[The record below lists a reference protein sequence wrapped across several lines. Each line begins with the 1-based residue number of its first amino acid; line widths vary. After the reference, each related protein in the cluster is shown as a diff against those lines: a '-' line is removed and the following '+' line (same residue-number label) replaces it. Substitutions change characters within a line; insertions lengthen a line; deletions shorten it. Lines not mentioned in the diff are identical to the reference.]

1 MWSRSM
7 SVRVNCAATSIHD
20 TGRFNKHDPR
30 SAQLIISCDHI
41 IGHQVISCARGA
53 WQDTINIQYWRHS
66 SYHAT
71 FILSIFPSLNS
82 RFSYAYFVPIL
93 HTQYLKITCLTKTKL
108 RHVTRV
114 WSRLSAR
121 CCCYH
126 LQHPSCGRGHTS
138 HPVFVVTPC
147 VVYNHP
153 VYVVTPGCSDTA
165 CVVFISTTV
174 TSVSEIF
181 TFYSLP

>member
-1 MWSRSM
+1 M

-20 TGRFNKHDPR
+20 TGRFNKHDPG

-41 IGHQVISCARGA
+41 IGHQVISCARGT
-53 WQDTINIQYWRHS
+53 WQDTINIQYWRHT
-66 SYHAT
+66 SYHAM

>member
-1 MWSRSM
+1 MQQLLY
-7 SVRVNCAATSIHD
+7 TIQGDSINMIHA
-20 TGRFNKHDPR
+20 HH
-30 SAQLIISCDHI
+30 QLRPHNWPS
-41 IGHQVISCARGA
+41 GHQLRTWHVARYDQYSILA
-53 WQDTINIQYWRHS
+53 AFLLPCHVYTFNIPVPLL
-66 SYHAT
+66 
-71 FILSIFPSLNS
+71 ILNTL
-82 RFSYAYFVPIL
+82 
-93 HTQYLKITCLTKTKL
+93 YLKTTCLTKTKL

-126 LQHPSCGRGHTS
+126 LQHPSCGGGHTS
-138 HPVFVVTPC
+138 HPVYEVTPC
-147 VVYNHP
+147 VLYRHP

-181 TFYSLP
+181 TFYSRP